1 MKTSLVCM
9 RINECGGKIDF
20 DIEGYVPTSVL
31 KQKEMKLRIEEL
43 HGKRPLLTFDRL

>member
-1 MKTSLVCM
+1 M
-9 RINECGGKIDF
+9 RINECGDK
-20 DIEGYVPTSVL
+20 IEGYVPTSVL